1 MQSYAYGDT
10 SGDYNMLKLISN
22 PTAINPTKELLL
34 KILEDDELKEKIN
47 IILERKDV
55 VYKLRPEHIEI

>member
-1 MQSYAYGDT
+1 
-10 SGDYNMLKLISN
+10 MLNLVKN

-34 KILEDDELKEKIN
+34 KILEDSKLKEKIN
-47 IILERKDV
+47 IIVERKDV